1 MKIIRQIVIIWAV
14 TLAGELLSALIPLPI
29 PAGVYGLVLMLTLL
43 LTGALKLEQVEQT
56 ALYLVEIMPVMFI
69 PAAVGL
75 VECWSSLRSFAVPF
89 LLAVTAVTWIV
100 MILSGKL
107 TQLLLKKGADG
118 Q

>member
-14 TLAGELLSALIPLPI
+14 TLAGELLSAL
-29 PAGVYGLVLMLTLL
+29 V
-43 LTGALKLEQVEQT
+43 
-56 ALYLVEIMPVMFI
+56 
-69 PAAVGL
+69 
-75 VECWSSLRSFAVPF
+75 